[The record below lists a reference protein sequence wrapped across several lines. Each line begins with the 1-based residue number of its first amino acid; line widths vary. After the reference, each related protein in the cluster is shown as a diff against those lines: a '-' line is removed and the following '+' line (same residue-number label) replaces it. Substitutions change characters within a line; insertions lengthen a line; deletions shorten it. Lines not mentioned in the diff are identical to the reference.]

1 MPFLK
6 PKLVIAW
13 SWFFVLLLS
22 YYILKPLRDGT
33 ASILSDQL
41 DFWYLTTFI
50 FIILTM
56 TIYSRLVG
64 RLSPFG
70 LTCVVYQF
78 FAACILAFA
87 AFVSNKSSLPNWCIG
102 PFFVWV
108 SVFNVCSVALFWSI
122 VTDICTKNEAKQ
134 WFGILAGAGSLGA
147 IVGSFLTWIFGKPL
161 GQSGLLVVSFIGLE
175 CNFLLSWMFLHRYRI
190 PKSVQIQL
198 ESSVEITQMKTLEP
212 AKSAQVHS
220 SGESL
225 PPTSLWK
232 GFLRVWSSPYL
243 LGICLFVLF
252 GKFVATF
259 IYNNLQI
266 LMEAEIATPGE
277 RTGVF
282 AQMNV
287 VVQIASAIFQYL
299 IVAWLIQHIGL
310 KKVLALPSLAIIC
323 VFVAIFFNASL
334 NTLIAAQVIQQVIGY
349 GLVGPS
355 QNILFTIVPRQDK
368 YVAKGFIDT
377 FVFRLSDFLSSKAS
391 SLLRWTQFELST
403 ISIALVPV
411 LIAWVWTSVRLGK
424 QFENGDTPSANTTLS

>member
-56 TIYSRLVG
+56 TIYSQLVG

-78 FAACILAFA
+78 FAACIMAFA
-87 AFVSNKSSLPNWCIG
+87 ALVSNKSSLPTWCIG

-122 VTDICTKNEAKQ
+122 VTDICSKSEAKQ

-147 IVGSFLTWIFGKPL
+147 IVGSFLTWIFGKHL
-161 GQSGLLVVSFIGLE
+161 GQSGLLFVSFIGLE
-175 CNFLLSWMFLHRYRI
+175 CNFLLSWLFLHRYRS
-190 PKSVQIQL
+190 PVNVPL
-198 ESSVEITQMKTLEP
+198 HPESSVDPTKLKSLNATSITEAQHSDEP
-212 AKSAQVHS
+212 
-220 SGESL
+220 L

-259 IYNNLQI
+259 IYNNLQV
-266 LMEAEIATPGE
+266 LMEAQIATSAE
-277 RTGVF
+277 RTDVF
-282 AQMNV
+282 AQMNL

-299 IVAWLIQHIGL
+299 IVAWLIQHFGL
-310 KKVLALPSLAIIC
+310 RKVLVIPSVAIIG
-323 VFVAIFFNASL
+323 VFVAIYFNASL
-334 NTLIAAQVIQQVIGY
+334 NTLIAAQIIQQVIGY

-403 ISIALVPV
+403 ISIALIPV
-411 LIAWVWTSVRLGK
+411 LIAWVWTSIRLGK
-424 QFENGDTPSANTTLS
+424 QFENGDAPHSTAAVS